1 MGYKA
6 VASAKRQMGQ
16 RSGVRSTAPS
26 DSLFRQRSGTYPLN
40 GAGLFVF
47 QIWLSTGFWLS
58 LASVVPGHAS
68 LGGCW
73 ILAQHGMGGAW
84 PCFAWRVLDSGSAWD
99 GWSLAM
105 LSLGGAG
112 AVLRSLRPPATSRAS
127 YVSVRRPRSCW

>member
-58 LASVVPGHAS
+58 LAWVVPGHAS

-73 ILAQHGMGGAW
+73 ILAQIAPTPGHVTSQLRFSSPAE
-84 PCFAWRVLDSGSAWD
+84 VLLVA
-99 GWSLAM
+99 GWARERSRRIKL
-105 LSLGGAG
+105 LG
-112 AVLRSLRPPATSRAS
+112 
-127 YVSVRRPRSCW
+127 